1 MNASMLAGNAV
12 ATAAASTVTIVV
24 EDDAVSVVH
33 TPPPL
38 VNRTFFVYF
47 SFNIS
52 LTKQLNDSFK
62 KNIDTTLT
70 PQPVNAGDAAHVT
83 TPPEL
88 VLGVSDLVCKLS
100 GSGQ

>member
-1 MNASMLAGNAV
+1 MLAGNAV

-24 EDDAVSVVH
+24 DDDAVSIVH

-38 VNRTFFVYF
+38 VNRTYFVYCF
-47 SFNIS
+47 RFVLDTSNVLKGI
-52 LTKQLNDSFK
+52 LNVD
-62 KNIDTTLT
+62 IHLT